1 MPKIKK
7 VYAKNYTVFANQIF
21 EDENLSLKAKGLFG
35 YMWTKSDDWNF
46 YVTELVKHS
55 KCGRDQ
61 VMNALDELERNGY
74 LLRSR
79 NRNSLGQ
86 LTSKS
91 TWLLSDTPKKSWI
104 EQKNKKVKKAKTKK
118 TVNKSVD
125 NSTKPKS
132 ENPTLEK
139 PMLENPTLPNTNITK
154 YLNNQ
159 VLNSSLSKSLPRE
172 NQRIVSKQPAM
183 DYERDEKRDKDKI
196 NRIIDEFDKQR
207 KKWHADMKPVSNHE
221 RNQLANVVGNHQL
234 QEIMP
239 LLSSAAAGAQ
249 FYPMGYLI
257 SMIKNLPE
265 TGHAERIR

>member
-7 VYAKNYTVFANQIF
+7 VYAENFTIFANQVF
-21 EDENLSLKAKGLFG
+21 EDENLTLKAKGLFG

-46 YVTELVKHS
+46 YITELVKHS

-61 VMNALDELERNGY
+61 VMSALDELERNGY

-86 LTSKS
+86 LTNKS
-91 TWLLSDTPKKSWI
+91 TWLLSDTPKKHWI
-104 EQKNKKVKKAKTKK
+104 EQKNKKAKKAKVKK

-125 NSTKPKS
+125 NSAKPKS

-139 PMLENPTLPNTNITK
+139 PTLENPTLPSTNITK

-159 VLNSSLSKSLPRE
+159 VLSLSLSKSLPRK
-172 NQRIVSKQPAM
+172 NQHLVPKQPAI
-183 DYERDEKRDKDKI
+183 DHERDEKI
-196 NRIIDEFDKQR
+196 NQIIVEFDHQR
-207 KKWHADMKPVSNHE
+207 KHWHVEDMKPVSNHE
-221 RNQLANVVGNHQL
+221 RNQLANAIGNHQL

-239 LLSSAAAGAQ
+239 LISTAVAGAQ
-249 FYPMGYLI
+249 IYPMGYLLT
-257 SMIKNLPE
+257 MIRNLPE
-265 TGHAERIR
+265 AEHE

>member
-61 VMNALDELERNGY
+61 VMGALDELERNGY

-104 EQKNKKVKKAKTKK
+104 EHKNKKAKKSKSKKA
-118 TVNKSVD
+118 VNKSVD
-125 NSTKPKS
+125 NPSKPKS
-132 ENPTLEK
+132 ENPTLEN
-139 PMLENPTLPNTNITK
+139 PTLENPTLPNTNITK
-154 YLNNQ
+154 YLVYLSLNLSLRKIIAAFLNN
-159 VLNSSLSKSLPRE
+159 LLRFTRE
-172 NQRIVSKQPAM
+172 T
-183 DYERDEKRDKDKI
+183 
-196 NRIIDEFDKQR
+196 
-207 KKWHADMKPVSNHE
+207 KK
-221 RNQLANVVGNHQL
+221 
-234 QEIMP
+234 
-239 LLSSAAAGAQ
+239 
-249 FYPMGYLI
+249 
-257 SMIKNLPE
+257 
-265 TGHAERIR
+265 

>member
-7 VYAKNYTVFANQIF
+7 VYAENFTIFANQVF
-21 EDENLSLKAKGLFG
+21 EDENLTLKAKGLFG

-46 YVTELVKHS
+46 YITELVKHS

-61 VMNALDELERNGY
+61 VMSALDELERNGY

-86 LTSKS
+86 LTNKS
-91 TWLLSDTPKKSWI
+91 TWLLSDTPKKHWI
-104 EQKNKKVKKAKTKK
+104 EQKNKKVKKAKAKK
-118 TVNKSVD
+118 AVNKSVD

-139 PMLENPTLPNTNITK
+139 PTLENPTLPSTDITK

-159 VLNSSLSKSLPRE
+159 VLSLSLSKSLPKR
-172 NQRIVSKQPAM
+172 NQRLVSKRPAI
-183 DYERDEKRDKDKI
+183 DQERDEKI
-196 NRIIDEFDKQR
+196 NQIIFYFNTQR
-207 KKWHADMKPVSNHE
+207 GEWHMDMKPVSDRE
-221 RNQLANVVGNHQL
+221 RTQLARVIGNHRF
-234 QEIMP
+234 EDIKP
-239 LLSSAAAGAQ
+239 LIKTAVANAES
-249 FYPMGYLI
+249 YPMGYLI

-265 TGHAERIR
+265 AGHAERIR

>member
-7 VYAKNYTVFANQIF
+7 VYAENFTIFANQIF

-61 VMNALDELERNGY
+61 VMGALDELERNGY

-86 LTSKS
+86 LTNKS
-91 TWLLSDTPKKSWI
+91 TWLLSDTPKKHWI
-104 EQKNKKVKKAKTKK
+104 EQKNKKVKKVKTKK
-118 TVNKSVD
+118 AVNKSVD
-125 NSTKPKS
+125 NYTQPKS
-132 ENPTLEK
+132 ENPTLEN
-139 PMLENPTLPNTNITK
+139 PTLENPTLPSTDITK

-172 NQRIVSKQPAM
+172 NQRIVSKQPAI
-183 DYERDEKRDKDKI
+183 DYERDEKINNKI
-196 NRIIDEFDKQR
+196 NKIIVEFDYQR
-207 KKWHADMKPVSNHE
+207 KYWHVEDMKPVSNHE
-221 RNQLANVVGNHQL
+221 RNQLANAIGNHQL

-239 LLSSAAAGAQ
+239 LISTAVCDAQ
-249 FYPMGYLI
+249 IYPMGYLLT
-257 SMIKNLPE
+257 MIKNLPE
-265 TGHAERIR
+265 AGHAERI

>member
-125 NSTKPKS
+125 NSTKPKL
-132 ENPTLEK
+132 ENPTQEK
-139 PMLENPTLPNTNITK
+139 PKLENPTLPNTNITK

-159 VLNSSLSKSLPRE
+159 VLSLSLSKSLPKK
-172 NQRIVSKQPAM
+172 NQKRVSKQPAM
-183 DYERDEKRDKDKI
+183 DYERDEKINQIIFYFNAKRAEWHMPIQAISDHEQDK
-196 NRIIDEFDKQR
+196 
-207 KKWHADMKPVSNHE
+207 
-221 RNQLANVVGNHQL
+221 LARVIGNHRF
-234 QEIMP
+234 EDIKP
-239 LLSSAAAGAQ
+239 LIQTAVANAES
-249 FYPMGYLI
+249 YPMGYLI

-265 TGHAERIR
+265 AGHAERIR